1 MILEERG
8 WIAVDPLGV
17 RPAWLGRPGGG
28 VALAV
33 EAQLKHLTQRLHHQ
47 PFAARAVTD
56 VSRWSL
62 RERFCKYFECLCT
75 VFCVDSFIPNI
86 LMII

>member
-33 EAQLKHLTQRLHHQ
+33 EAQLKHLAQRLHHQ
-47 PFAARAVTD
+47 PFAARSNRCAQMEFARVF
-56 VSRWSL
+56 VSIL
-62 RERFCKYFECLCT
+62 NVCALCF
-75 VFCVDSFIPNI
+75 VLIPLFQI
-86 LMII
+86 Y

>member
-28 VALAV
+28 GSALAV
-33 EAQLKHLTQRLHHQ
+33 EAQLKHLAQRLHHQ
-47 PFAARAVTD
+47 PFAVRAVTD
-56 VSRWSL
+56 ARRWSL
-62 RERFCKYFECLCT
+62 RAFL
-75 VFCVDSFIPNI
+75 
-86 LMII
+86 